1 MHKTKLCL
9 CLNQLAS
16 SEVRLPSCG
25 KICSTA
31 SYSKTHVHRQLLV
44 VCIVTG
50 NSVVVMIPGMSCVF
64 EFVTL
69 VNTSKSGALF
79 RFESYFLRD
88 GFILGLVC
96 VSLIL

>member
-1 MHKTKLCL
+1 MYTDSFWLY
-9 CLNQLAS
+9 A
-16 SEVRLPSCG
+16 
-25 KICSTA
+25 
-31 SYSKTHVHRQLLV
+31 
-44 VCIVTG
+44 IVTG

-69 VNTSKSGALF
+69 VNTSKSGAPF